1 MPDKVA
7 PAERA
12 VLQLS
17 DAEGMSGSAGV
28 KLKRELGLW
37 NGVAI
42 IVGIIVGAGI
52 FVSPKGVLIN
62 SGSVGQALI
71 VWVFSGILS
80 LIGALCYA
88 ELGKPSRAIAHAR
101 CLNLPRST
109 GSLSRPVQRPG
120 GLVEEEAILFLF
132 TSKVNVKLAEGGGRD
147 ASSRVVE
154 SIFVSP
160 NCDYSS
166 ALRLYADR
174 WLSPLVEPM
183 IRDSQRNVCSSIFLI
198 DP

>member
-7 PAERA
+7 PAERT
-12 VLQLS
+12 VLQPSSAVEVS
-17 DAEGMSGSAGV
+17 DTEGV

-37 NGVAI
+37 DGVAI

-88 ELGKPSRAIAHAR
+88 ELG
-101 CLNLPRST
+101 
-109 GSLSRPVQRPG
+109 
-120 GLVEEEAILFLF
+120 E
-132 TSKVNVKLAEGGGRD
+132 
-147 ASSRVVE
+147 
-154 SIFVSP
+154 
-160 NCDYSS
+160 
-166 ALRLYADR
+166 
-174 WLSPLVEPM
+174 
-183 IRDSQRNVCSSIFLI
+183 
-198 DP
+198 